1 MSHSMTFSFFFKSIW
16 HCLFENWLHLIP
28 KGKNKKSTGKYF
40 VVSLWTMTN
49 QTPQKVAH
57 VFFIE
62 SSLGF
67 LPKSLPEIL
76 TFIFSKSAC
85 HAMRR
90 FLGFLSKDCLSE
102 TTLCSAGGNHF
113 PPQSFVL
120 LTGRAAGA
128 KWWHEH
134 NVSPD
139 SCREIS
145 RWFTGK
151 SVEKWRHFNLMEIL
165 IDLIIYWIFIKA
177 LFLKMI
183 KWSVYVCVLK
193 RLLARTSRRSF
204 WSEMRPHSS
213 LAFWIS
219 SLPPTFLPPNN
230 ALVILWWVLFGGS
243 TVGKFCFEVFGP
255 TDLFISRASFSVFLP
270 GNESKALVNA
280 PVQKHSPAGSLMT
293 RWYVGVQNESRQN
306 HETAK
311 CPLTGKLPHL
321 MTRMTRVFFAKN
333 FSTRGSGPW

>member
-1 MSHSMTFSFFFKSIW
+1 
-16 HCLFENWLHLIP
+16 
-28 KGKNKKSTGKYF
+28 
-40 VVSLWTMTN
+40 MTN
-49 QTPQKVAH
+49 QTSQKVAY
-57 VFFIE
+57 VFFHRI
-62 SSLGF
+62 F
-67 LPKSLPEIL
+67 TYQDHFPKSLPEIL

-145 RWFTGK
+145 TWFTGK

-177 LFLKMI
+177 LFF
-183 KWSVYVCVLK
+183 WSVYVCLVLK
-193 RLLARTSRRSF
+193 RPSPGSHQPAFFLIWDASTLFVGILNLLVATNLRHQTILSWLIGEFCLEARLVSSVSKCLGQPICSVLGLRSP
-204 WSEMRPHSS
+204 SSCLEMR
-213 LAFWIS
+213 
-219 SLPPTFLPPNN
+219 
-230 ALVILWWVLFGGS
+230 
-243 TVGKFCFEVFGP
+243 
-255 TDLFISRASFSVFLP
+255 
-270 GNESKALVNA
+270 
-280 PVQKHSPAGSLMT
+280 
-293 RWYVGVQNESRQN
+293 
-306 HETAK
+306 AK
-311 CPLTGKLPHL
+311 L
-321 MTRMTRVFFAKN
+321 
-333 FSTRGSGPW
+333 

>member
-1 MSHSMTFSFFFKSIW
+1 
-16 HCLFENWLHLIP
+16 
-28 KGKNKKSTGKYF
+28 
-40 VVSLWTMTN
+40 MTN
-49 QTPQKVAH
+49 QTSQKVAY

-62 SSLGF
+62 SSPGF

-102 TTLCSAGGNHF
+102 TTLCSAGGNQF

-177 LFLKMI
+177 LFLKMFFCLCMPCVETSPGSHQPAFFLI
-183 KWSVYVCVLK
+183 WDPSTLFVGILNLLVATNLRHQTMLSWFIGEFCLEAQLISSVSKCLGQPICSVLGLRSWSSCL
-193 RLLARTSRRSF
+193 
-204 WSEMRPHSS
+204 EMR
-213 LAFWIS
+213 
-219 SLPPTFLPPNN
+219 
-230 ALVILWWVLFGGS
+230 
-243 TVGKFCFEVFGP
+243 
-255 TDLFISRASFSVFLP
+255 
-270 GNESKALVNA
+270 
-280 PVQKHSPAGSLMT
+280 
-293 RWYVGVQNESRQN
+293 
-306 HETAK
+306 AK
-311 CPLTGKLPHL
+311 L
-321 MTRMTRVFFAKN
+321 
-333 FSTRGSGPW
+333 